1 MNSSL
6 CSSPTARSERM
17 QPPPEVSPAE
27 KRSLRS
33 TEVVYAI
40 FALAVGL
47 LFFATAV

>member
-6 CSSPTARSERM
+6 CSSITAGSE
-17 QPPPEVSPAE
+17 QVQLPPEVSPAE
-27 KRSLRS
+27 RRSLRS